1 MFPNLAV
8 LSKSRHRSV
17 VLGLQYVRRS
27 LRTCS
32 GTLSNS
38 VMSRNAIRV
47 CLTFHVI
54 MRRSFGNLD
63 TRHSIFYPM
72 RPPARFIRSQCRP
85 PFIRSVRIYPLRR
98 KRSNLDKIP
107 LSEEPPFAL
116 YSQKYFP
123 SKYSN
128 DQDRLLQMHEALGN
142 DFSKPPGG
150 RGGVRYK
157 ME

>member
-8 LSKSRHRSV
+8 LNKSRHRSV

-47 CLTFHVI
+47 CLTFHII

-72 RPPARFIRSQCRP
+72 RPPAPFIRSQCRP

-98 KRSNLDKIP
+98 KRSNSDKIP

-123 SKYSN
+123 SKIFKRS
-128 DQDRLLQMHEALGN
+128 R
-142 DFSKPPGG
+142 
-150 RGGVRYK
+150 
-157 ME
+157 